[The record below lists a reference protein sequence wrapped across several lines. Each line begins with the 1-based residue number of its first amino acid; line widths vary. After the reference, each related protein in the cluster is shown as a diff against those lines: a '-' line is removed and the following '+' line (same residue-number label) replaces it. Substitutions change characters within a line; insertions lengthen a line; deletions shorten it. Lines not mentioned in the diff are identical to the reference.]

1 MPYLGEDKLYKE
13 FHLDEPWD
21 GEHNKKLI
29 ARMPAVFR
37 SPTNPKLAADGK
49 TTYLAP
55 VGDATMFP
63 AGRGVRIA
71 EVTDGTSNTILFVD
85 ADDDSAVVWT
95 KPEDLTY
102 DPKAP
107 AKSLGFRYPGA
118 LVVFVDGSTHL
129 IPKTVEKAT
138 LQGLFT
144 RNGGEV
150 VTPP

>member
-1 MPYLGEDKLYKE
+1 
-13 FHLDEPWD
+13 
-21 GEHNKKLI
+21 
-29 ARMPAVFR
+29 MPAVFG

-63 AGRGVRIA
+63 AGRGVSIA

-85 ADDDSAVVWT
+85 ASDDSAVVWT

-107 AKSLGFRYPGA
+107 AKGLGFRYPGPHWWSSWTA
-118 LVVFVDGSTHL
+118 QPTSSRRRSRRRRFKGCSR
-129 IPKTVEKAT
+129 AT
-138 LQGLFT
+138 AA
-144 RNGGEV
+144 RS
-150 VTPP
+150 